1 MATQEHVPVLIVG
14 AGGAGLSLSLLLQQQ
29 GIASMLVER
38 RSDISWVP
46 RARNLNFRTLEVFRG
61 LQLADEVRAA
71 GMRVS
76 QLVLKES
83 LASNQEQVL
92 DSAEGMIPHPETISP
107 DPLWWYCPQS
117 HLEPLLRTKAR
128 ERGADVRYSTELV
141 SLEQD
146 HDFVSA
152 TLKELPT
159 ARTYTVR
166 ANYLAACDGA
176 HSPIRKLLGIPTT
189 GIGVLPDYYIFVY
202 FRAPW
207 QELIKG
213 HEADSFVVKNAN
225 VEGIFLVPE
234 KDLGMFLI
242 NYRPARGEALANF
255 TPERCH
261 DLIEKAIGK
270 PEMPIEIVD
279 IAPWQPAEIVA
290 EQFQQGR
297 IFLV

>member
-1 MATQEHVPVLIVG
+1 MARSENLEKDAHSFSQAIFQEW
-14 AGGAGLSLSLLLQQQ
+14 Q
-29 GIASMLVER
+29 
-38 RSDISWVP
+38 
-46 RARNLNFRTLEVFRG
+46 RG
-61 LQLADEVRAA
+61 CTPKCA
-71 GMRVS
+71 
-76 QLVLKES
+76 
-83 LASNQEQVL
+83 
-92 DSAEGMIPHPETISP
+92 H
-107 DPLWWYCPQS
+107 
-117 HLEPLLRTKAR
+117 
-128 ERGADVRYSTELV
+128 VRYSTELV

-152 TLKELPT
+152 TLKEHPT

-166 ANYLAACDGA
+166 ANYLDACDGA
-176 HSPIRKLLGIPTT
+176 HSPIRQQLDIPIT

-213 HEADSFVVKNAN
+213 HEADTFVVKNAN

-270 PEMPIEIVD
+270 PEMPIEIND
-279 IAPWQPAEIVA
+279 WQAKMGVSPEGAVLVRPDGFVA
-290 EQFQQGR
+290 
-297 IFLV
+297 